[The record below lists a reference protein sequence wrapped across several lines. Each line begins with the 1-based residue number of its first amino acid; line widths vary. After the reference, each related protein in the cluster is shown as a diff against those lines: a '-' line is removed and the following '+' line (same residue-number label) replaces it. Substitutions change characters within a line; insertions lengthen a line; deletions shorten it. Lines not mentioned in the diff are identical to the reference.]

1 MNCPFCEYHT
11 TNVIDTRKY
20 IIDNMPAV
28 RRRRR
33 CVNCH
38 KPFVTFEV
46 SEMDLRGE
54 RQSKDNVEAAVFR
67 TR

>member
-1 MNCPFCEYHT
+1 MNCPYCEYHT

-20 IIDNMPAV
+20 VIDDMPAV

-38 KPFVTFEV
+38 RPFVTFEV
-46 SEMDLRGE
+46 SDADLRGE
-54 RQSKDNVEAAVFR
+54 RKAGGGAPHTI
-67 TR
+67 TRVR